1 MSLKTWLV
9 RQISAVKEEDEESS
23 ISAPSEPFSPI
34 PASSTSTSPPQVR
47 RCSLEVASR
56 LFSRYVVP
64 KVGDRNPTVDEDVE
78 NQGKSF
84 SEAVGNISRF
94 ADCKTKLQNKLL
106 KTVVCQVTPQS
117 SPAVVRSRPSRQ
129 GMIGTPPS
137 IAPLM
142 RKSLNVSSL
151 AAADCLAPHDS
162 PDLGGSDS
170 DEFERKR
177 TRKQSTAMRNT
188 KTENTT
194 SRQDGAPSMKR
205 PGLTRTATQ
214 QVLRRRSTMVRNSA
228 QPTTDRQH
236 RVQVRGSLATKSVA
250 PASESKAGPT
260 PKAAAASKAAP
271 SGARMG
277 PVRIL

>member
-1 MSLKTWLV
+1 MILKKYGKLYMMRKLTLSLTQRCKNFENRSMLTCD
-9 RQISAVKEEDEESS
+9 R
-23 ISAPSEPFSPI
+23 APS
-34 PASSTSTSPPQVR
+34 T
-47 RCSLEVASR
+47 
-56 LFSRYVVP
+56 
-64 KVGDRNPTVDEDVE
+64 
-78 NQGKSF
+78 
-84 SEAVGNISRF
+84 
-94 ADCKTKLQNKLL
+94 
-106 KTVVCQVTPQS
+106 
-117 SPAVVRSRPSRQ
+117 
-129 GMIGTPPS
+129 S

-151 AAADCLAPHDS
+151 AAADCLAPQDS

-177 TRKQSTAMRNT
+177 TRKQSTAMRKT

-194 SRQDGAPSMKR
+194 SSSRQDGAPSMKR

-228 QPTTDRQH
+228 QPPIDRQH

-277 PVRIL
+277 PVRILQHLSIANLFIIEAICFYGKYSPFV